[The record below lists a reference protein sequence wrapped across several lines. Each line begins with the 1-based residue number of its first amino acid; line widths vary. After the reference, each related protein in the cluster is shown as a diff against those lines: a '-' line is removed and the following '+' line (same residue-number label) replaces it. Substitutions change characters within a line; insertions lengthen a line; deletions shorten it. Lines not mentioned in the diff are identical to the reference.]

1 MVFLLEYIL
10 VVFTPF
16 SLIYI
21 LGLLIEPHVY
31 MYAFYWIIAVLFIYH
46 KVTFK
51 YKERIFNAIPT
62 AMALLILCGL
72 FLLDTI
78 ERLFNL
84 RREIEISSMLIPRL
98 GEWLLSVILPVAIFI
113 IAYSLYAL
121 TIFTLIDKLKKQINS
136 KKSSEIS

>member
-1 MVFLLEYIL
+1 MVFLLEYTL
-10 VVFTPF
+10 VVFVPF
-16 SLIYI
+16 VMI
-21 LGLLIEPHVY
+21 LKLFAEPYV
-31 MYAFYWIIAVLFIYH
+31 YAFYWIIAVIFIYH

-84 RREIEISSMLIPRL
+84 RREIEISSMLMPRL
-98 GEWLLSVILPVAIFI
+98 GEWLLSVILPVAICI
-113 IAYSLYAL
+113 IAYSLYTL
-121 TIFTLIDKLKKQINS
+121 TILTLIDKLKKQINS
-136 KKSSEIS
+136 KKSSEIY